1 MRGRPLLVTLLAVAV
16 AGCASNVAPVYTR
29 GHGVPAP
36 QAATSDYHVVR
47 PGDTLYSI
55 SWRHGVD
62 YRSVARWNRIDPPYV
77 IHPGQ
82 RLRLA
87 APQRGVAS
95 QPQPAA
101 RHETAQPTPSQKKPA
116 PAPTVAQSLSAAAI
130 SWRRPTDGRLTRRF
144 SADAQGK
151 RGIELSG
158 TLGQPIT
165 AAAGGRVVYAGSGLR
180 GYGNLIIVKHNGRY
194 LTAYGYNRE
203 ILVKEG
209 DMVNAGQQIA
219 TMGTGPSQQPSLHFE
234 LRRDGKP
241 VDPLTYLSV
250 N

>member
-1 MRGRPLLVTLLAVAV
+1 
-16 AGCASNVAPVYTR
+16 
-29 GHGVPAP
+29 
-36 QAATSDYHVVR
+36 
-47 PGDTLYSI
+47 
-55 SWRHGVD
+55 
-62 YRSVARWNRIDPPYV
+62 
-77 IHPGQ
+77 
-82 RLRLA
+82 
-87 APQRGVAS
+87 
-95 QPQPAA
+95 
-101 RHETAQPTPSQKKPA
+101 
-116 PAPTVAQSLSAAAI
+116 
-130 SWRRPTDGRLTRRF
+130 
-144 SADAQGK
+144 
-151 RGIELSG
+151 
-158 TLGQPIT
+158 LGQPIT

-241 VDPLTYLSV
+241 VDPLTYLSG